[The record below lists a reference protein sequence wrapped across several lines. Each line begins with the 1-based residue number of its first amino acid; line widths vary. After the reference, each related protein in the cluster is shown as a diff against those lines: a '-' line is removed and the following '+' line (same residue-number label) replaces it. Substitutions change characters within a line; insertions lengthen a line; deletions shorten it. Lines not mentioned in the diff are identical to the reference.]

1 MTKRKFAQLLSAIDP
16 ALIAEAEESVPMRKK
31 PSFRITLVATIA
43 ALLALSLLLGAAAIA
58 FIPKTYD
65 LDYEIPKQENASK
78 VTQIYYLSENG
89 KIKRQSVLLPPTEQN
104 VFLTW
109 KHLNGLG
116 DEVQMLDV
124 VYEDVANWSGS
135 YITVQ
140 LSTALR
146 DHPNSEALLDSLQ
159 KTLARV
165 FDVMEQNVSFTFH
178 DSPTLEFSHNLP
190 TLPTRVYAGSKLGIT
205 VTLTNASDHEISC
218 TMVQGNAALRLDSV
232 TYAETRIFPTA
243 SDAAM
248 NITLAPGESRQ
259 LTYTFDL
266 TKATPGTY
274 DLVLSYGEYSH
285 TFADAVQ
292 ILDSDSTPVSADS
305 FAQFLHTYGFD
316 TADASAFKAAVEQ
329 LTYEGKGM
337 FKIMSFVPS
346 EYPEGFDGKDYASD
360 LFTYFHF
367 QDASQVHV
375 TKYCSFYAASA
386 MPDGMILPC
395 GITAE
400 HSLQEALLQ
409 IGFDKKTAEDL
420 LAGKSTV
427 LLFADGT
434 HSLYLDYQQDT
445 GCFAIQYKQSVTIS
459 PTCNAQYCLYLYY
472 SSELAYEYFTVQSS
486 SEQSAKEPA
495 RYTQYAGYEVNWTFT
510 AEQTAWLQEVL
521 DSAEWIE
528 GLPLYT
534 DYRFE
539 PYIKIG
545 NTNVYYTEGYFV
557 ANNRYFEA
565 TSEQMTEMRKIRNAF
580 PFFGNGPIEYW
591 KQLKPGIEA
600 EPLARLF
607 DSDNVGHML
616 IILNR
621 SVWTQS
627 SALTTPAYGLRVGAK
642 ECGYDPASGILTVDN
657 SFAVLRGEDKQFI
670 DAIITRSTYQPQF
683 TSIQL
688 GGEDAGYAI
697 PPSVATHLLTVLNTD
712 HWYDGQ
718 RTKTPELVFDCDG
731 TTVSY
736 ANGTFFTDSCYLY
749 ADSYTKDCIYAL
761 YWTMVNI
768 CQNTGDAFLYYMGE
782 YYGHNDKVDQL
793 YKDTVLPGGDGER
806 LGDCANVVMGDVSLT
821 DATMLV
827 IEDGQS
833 KALITDADGLSCF
846 ARFTNIAP
854 DFGGGTCRMILADNF
869 TPCRSLTDEH
879 QAVLRQ
885 IFGNAEFF
893 SEDTYSVIIE
903 PDVYRSLTVFQINGY
918 PIYYHAS
925 TGYVMIGNWQAQLSE
940 EDQRAVYDI
949 IGDFLAVG

>member
-31 PSFRITLVATIA
+31 PRFRIALVAA
-43 ALLALSLLLGAAAIA
+43 ALAVLICTVLVIIP
-58 FIPKTYD
+58 FIPTTLELEY
-65 LDYEIPKQENASK
+65 P
-78 VTQIYYLSENG
+78 VENG
-89 KIKRQSVLLPPTEQN
+89 DMDVKNVWVYYTDENGHQKSEYVRLPYSVQN
-104 VFLTW
+104 VFAAW
-109 KHLNGLG
+109 AHLSRLDESAQLLG
-116 DEVQMLDV
+116 
-124 VYEDVANWSGS
+124 
-135 YITVQ
+135 ITTSDGGADADASVTVT
-140 LSTALR
+140 LSRALR

-205 VTLTNASDHEISC
+205 VTLTNASNHEISC

-266 TKATPGTY
+266 TKAAPGTY

-292 ILDSDSTPVSADS
+292 ILDSGNSSVSIDS

-367 QDASQVHV
+367 QDASQEHV
-375 TKYCSFYAASA
+375 TKYRSFYAASA

-400 HSLQEALLQ
+400 HSLQETLLQ

-459 PTCNAQYCLYLYY
+459 PTCSAQYCLYLYY

-539 PYIKIG
+539 PRIKIG
-545 NTNVYYTEGYFV
+545 DTYVYYTEGYFV

-565 TSEQMTEMRKIRNAF
+565 TSEQMTEMSKIRNAF

-591 KQLKPGIEA
+591 KQLAPGVEA
-600 EPLARLF
+600 EPFVRQF
-607 DSDNVGHML
+607 DSDDVGHML

-657 SFAVLRGEDKQFI
+657 SFTVLRGEDKQFI

-712 HWYDGQ
+712 HWYEGELDAA
-718 RTKTPELVFDCDG
+718 PELVFDCDG

-736 ANGTFFTDSCYLY
+736 AHGTFFTNEHYLN
-749 ADSYTKDCIYAL
+749 ADSYTIDSTDAL
-761 YWTMVNI
+761 HVAMINI
-768 CQNTGDAFLYYMGE
+768 RQSISDSVVYYMGE
-782 YYGHNDKVDQL
+782 YYRNNEQIDHT
-793 YKDTVLPGGDGER
+793 YKDTVLPDADGER

-827 IEDGQS
+827 IEDRQS
-833 KALITDADGLSCF
+833 KVLITDADGTTCF
-846 ARFTNIAP
+846 ARFTYIDP
-854 DFGGGTCRMILADNF
+854 DFSGGTCRMLLADNS
-869 TPCRSLTDEH
+869 TPCRFLTQEH
-879 QAVLRQ
+879 QTRLRE
-885 IFGNAEFF
+885 IFENAEFF

-918 PIYYHAS
+918 RIYYHAS
-925 TGYVMIGNWQAQLSE
+925 TGYVEIGNWQAQLSE